1 MLVVLKTLNQN
12 IPEPHL
18 APPVFLAHH
27 LVSRQNRGQYHTDPE
42 ALHQKKA

>member
-1 MLVVLKTLNQN
+1 MLAVLKTLNQS
-12 IPEPHL
+12 IQEPHL

-27 LVSRQNRGQYHTDPE
+27 LASHLNRGQYHMDPE

>member
-1 MLVVLKTLNQN
+1 MLVVLKTLNQS

-27 LVSRQNRGQYHTDPE
+27 LVSPLNRGQYRTDPE
-42 ALHQKKA
+42 APHQKKA